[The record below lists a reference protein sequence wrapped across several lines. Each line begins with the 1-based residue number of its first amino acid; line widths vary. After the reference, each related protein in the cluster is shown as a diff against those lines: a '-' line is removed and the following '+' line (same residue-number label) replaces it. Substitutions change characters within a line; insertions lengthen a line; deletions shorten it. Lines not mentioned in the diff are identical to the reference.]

1 MTPRE
6 QSGRAGGDPPHQS
19 QHRAERTA
27 AGRHCAPPAPVPRL
41 RSGGPAQELAL
52 LRKEV
57 ADVRRYTRGSFV
69 LAAAAFLF
77 AALAALFSAYTAYVT
92 YTVVQALRDVANQLS

>member
-1 MTPRE
+1 MTEQTNLRHAPAISYGLGLAAAPR
-6 QSGRAGGDPPHQS
+6 RD
-19 QHRAERTA
+19 
-27 AGRHCAPPAPVPRL
+27 
-41 RSGGPAQELAL
+41 PAQELAL

-57 ADVRRYTRGSFV
+57 ADVRRYTRGGFV

-92 YTVVQALRDVANQLS
+92 YTVIQALRDVAGQLS

>member
-1 MTPRE
+1 MTE
-6 QSGRAGGDPPHQS
+6 QTNLRHAPA
-19 QHRAERTA
+19 AEP
-27 AGRHCAPPAPVPRL
+27 APPPR
-41 RSGGPAQELAL
+41 GPAQELAL

-92 YTVVQALRDVANQLS
+92 YTVIQALRDVAGQLS